1 METQKKPSPPS
12 DDIDLM
18 RYVSLFLS
26 NWLWIGAALFLALAI
41 AYVFNRYSQ
50 RAYNV
55 KSTLL
60 IKEQQTTGAIANME
74 QIFANNIYNPY
85 PNLDDEVA
93 ILQSYFFCFLNRTH
107 SASLRLCA
115 RYLSYR

>member
-1 METQKKPSPPS
+1 METSKKPTPPR

-18 RYVSLFLS
+18 RYVSLFMS
-26 NWLWIGAALFLALAI
+26 NWLWIAASLFIALGI

-50 RAYNV
+50 RVYTV

-60 IKEQQTTGAIANME
+60 IKEEQGSGAIANME
-74 QIFANNIYNPY
+74 QLFAGDLYNPW

-93 ILQSYFFCFLNRTH
+93 ILKSYTLNSRVI
-107 SASLRLCA
+107 
-115 RYLSYR
+115 